1 VKASRSL
8 AKPLPGHGCFR
19 LCQALIQDFNRSHNA
34 PTINDE
40 TVSDCFVHPD
50 YHCWHSFCP
59 SYADPH
65 ADTYA
70 TADAYSYTNGD
81 AYADSDANSDSNVYA
96 GRVRSALCKS
106 GNLRGR

>member
-1 VKASRSL
+1 M
-8 AKPLPGHGCFR
+8 C
-19 LCQALIQDFNRSHNA
+19 NA
-34 PTINDE
+34 RTISYE
-40 TVSDCFVHPD
+40 TTGNYCVYFGR
-50 YHCWHSFCP
+50 CWRSFCS

-70 TADAYSYTNGD
+70 TADAYSYANGD

-96 GRVRSALCKS
+96 GRVRSAFCQS